1 MSADSQA
8 SGSGTGKEGESSLGV
23 GSATEATL
31 QPAPKARAKEAGG
44 RHLAE
49 LSLAALGV
57 VFGDIG
63 TSPLYAIRE
72 AFHGE
77 YAIAVSQANVL
88 GVLSLI
94 LWSLICV
101 VTIKYLMFILN
112 ADNNGEG
119 GVIALTALL
128 RPLKTRG
135 SGAGWVLVPIGLFA
149 AALLYGDGMIT
160 PAISVMSA
168 LEGVRVITPALEPYV
183 IPLTSAI
190 LLGLFVIQKH
200 GTARVGSMF
209 GPVILIWLVTL
220 GTLGSISIAHT
231 PRILAAVSPL
241 HGIDFLLRNH
251 LHGFIVLG
259 AVFLVV
265 TGAEAMYADLGHFG
279 KRPIRLTWLAVV
291 LPALLLNYFGQGAV
305 LLTSPAK
312 AHHPF
317 YALVPSWA
325 MVPMVLLATMAT
337 IIASQAVI
345 SGAFSLTRQAIQLGY
360 LPRLKIVHTSAKHM
374 GQIYVGPVNWILMVC
389 TIGLVIG
396 FRSSSKLA
404 AAYGVAVTSTMLISS
419 ILFYEVARRIWG
431 WSRLAAG
438 VPVGFFLVLD
448 ISFFGANISKIP
460 HGAWFPLAIG
470 GLIFALMMSWKQ
482 GRTQLAEKMRASAVT
497 FEQFQEMISENPPQR
512 VNGQAVFL
520 TGKPDIVPA
529 ALLHNLAHNKVLH
542 SEILILNFTTEAVP
556 RISNDQKV
564 EVSKL
569 GGGLFRVIAHYGFME
584 DPSIPNILSLVR
596 ERGLDFKMEELSFFL
611 GRLRL
616 SVEEPSPVGRLQRR
630 IFAFMARNAGEA
642 SVFFGIPPEQVIE
655 VGVDLRL

>member
-1 MSADSQA
+1 MPGEVVPPTLPSRPV
-8 SGSGTGKEGESSLGV
+8 SGTRPG
-23 GSATEATL
+23 
-31 QPAPKARAKEAGG
+31 PAAGH
-44 RHLAE
+44 HLVE

-77 YAIAVSQANVL
+77 YAIAVTRANVL

-101 VTIKYLMFILN
+101 VTIKYLLFILN
-112 ADNNGEG
+112 ADNSGEG

-128 RPLKTRG
+128 SPYKKRG
-135 SGAGWVLVPIGLFA
+135 RSAGWVLVPIGLFA

-168 LEGVRVITPALEPYV
+168 IEGVRVITPAFQPFV
-183 IPLTSAI
+183 VPITAAI
-190 LLGLFVIQKH
+190 LIGLFIIQKH

-209 GPVILIWLVTL
+209 GPVILLWLVTL
-220 GTLGSISIAHT
+220 GSLGAISIAHNSE
-231 PRILAAVSPL
+231 ILAAVSPL
-241 HGIDFLLRNH
+241 HGIDFLVRNH

-265 TGAEAMYADLGHFG
+265 TGAEALYADLGHFG
-279 KRPIRLTWLAVV
+279 KRPIRLTWLVLV
-291 LPALLLNYFGQGAV
+291 LPMLLLNYFGQGAI
-305 LLTSPAK
+305 LLTSPSK

-317 YALVPSWA
+317 YALVPAWG

-374 GQIYVGPVNWILMVC
+374 GQIYVGPVNWILMIC
-389 TIGLVIG
+389 TVGLVFG

-419 ILFYEVARRIWG
+419 VLFYEVARRRWG
-431 WSRLAAG
+431 WSRWAAG
-438 VPVGFFLVLD
+438 VPVAGFLVLD
-448 ISFFGANISKIP
+448 ISFFSANISKIL

-470 GLIFALMMSWKQ
+470 ALVFALMVSWKQ
-482 GRTQLAEKMRASAVT
+482 GRSQLAERMKASAVT
-497 FEQFQEMISENPPQR
+497 FDQFQAMITENPPTR
-512 VNGQAVFL
+512 VSGKAVFL

-529 ALLHNLAHNKVLH
+529 ALLHNLAHNKILH
-542 SEILILNFTTEAVP
+542 TEVMILNFATETVP
-556 RISNDQKV
+556 RVPNDRKV

-569 GGGLFRVIAHYGFME
+569 GGGLFRVVAHYGFME
-584 DPSIPNILSLVR
+584 EFNIPNILSLVR
-596 ERGLDFKMEELSFFL
+596 EQGLDFRMEDLSFFL

-616 SVEEPSPVGRLQRR
+616 SVEETSPLGRLQRR

-642 SVFFGIPPEQVIE
+642 AGFFGVPSEQVIE